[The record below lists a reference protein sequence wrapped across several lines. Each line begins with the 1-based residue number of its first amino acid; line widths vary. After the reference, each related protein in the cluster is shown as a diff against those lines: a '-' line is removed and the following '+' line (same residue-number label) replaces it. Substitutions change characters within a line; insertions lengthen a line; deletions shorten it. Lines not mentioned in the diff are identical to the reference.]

1 MFCILI
7 LWLASPLRIPG
18 KSRMRKRA
26 RTDLCGGRSAMV
38 VPTAT
43 VTNAG
48 SRDQPHDRAT
58 RSVRILTDEKS
69 RLSEEKLRPG
79 WDGGFLGQDFPDAA
93 NLGADAAQFLFDIFV
108 AAVDVIDAV
117 DNGFAIGN

>member
-43 VTNAG
+43 SNSGPVVGCRTSQLISFQSHLWPTCPYDG
-48 SRDQPHDRAT
+48 FGG
-58 RSVRILTDEKS
+58 VECYTDS
-69 RLSEEKLRPG
+69 STTICSLFLLLLR
-79 WDGGFLGQDFPDAA
+79 F
-93 NLGADAAQFLFDIFV
+93 
-108 AAVDVIDAV
+108 
-117 DNGFAIGN
+117 GNRK